1 MDAEILLMHALGVN
15 RSYLR
20 AWPERAITA
29 NALARFEGGVGQ
41 RMEGH
46 PIAYLI
52 GQREFWSRSFIVTP
66 GVLIPRPASELLVEQ
81 ALRLLPDQQPAELLD
96 LGTGSGVL
104 GITLAAER
112 PNISVTAIDHS
123 AEALEVA
130 RQNAERMAPKN
141 IRFILSNWLE
151 EYDPTKPFDL
161 IVSNP
166 PYIRDQDP
174 HLTQGDLRFEPRSAL
189 ASGEDG
195 LDALRIIIREA
206 KDYLKPQ
213 GSLLL
218 EHGYRQASAV
228 ATLLQQFGYR
238 DITHAKDLEGH
249 WRCTMARYG
258 TLSPESS

>member
-20 AWPERAITA
+20 AWPERAITS

-52 GQREFWSRSFIVTP
+52 GEREFWSRSFIVTP
-66 GVLIPRPASELLVEQ
+66 GVLIPRPASELLIEH
-81 ALRLLPDQQPAELLD
+81 ALRLLQDQQPAELLD
-96 LGTGSGVL
+96 LGTGSGIL

-112 PNISVTAIDHS
+112 PKISVTAIDQS
-123 AEALEVA
+123 AEALKIA
-130 RQNAERMAPKN
+130 RQNAERIAPNN
-141 IRFILSNWLE
+141 IRFILSDWLE
-151 EYDPTKPFDL
+151 ACDPRKPFDL
-161 IVSNP
+161 IISNP
-166 PYIRDQDP
+166 PYISDQDP
-174 HLTQGDLRFEPRSAL
+174 HLTQGDLRFEPRTAL

-195 LDALRIIIREA
+195 LDDLRIIIREA
-206 KDYLKPQ
+206 KNYLKPQ

-218 EHGYRQASAV
+218 EHGYRQAPAV
-228 ATLLQQFGYR
+228 ARLLQQFGYR
-238 DITHAKDLEGH
+238 DITQAKDLEGH

-258 TLSPESS
+258 ATLT